1 MQQVV
6 HRCRCQCSDDLLT
19 TGCCLQP
26 TVVTHAY
33 QYTNCTSVMFTNI
46 PKTTK
51 LTSAFWYPSLLMIT
65 QSFQTLNVSYKNE
78 NAKQLT
84 KRSKCHTDTNIIQ
97 TISMY
102 CTPLLTWWCNVIFL
116 NSFLGNAQQLI
127 TTLAISYFIAA

>member
-1 MQQVV
+1 
-6 HRCRCQCSDDLLT
+6 
-19 TGCCLQP
+19 
-26 TVVTHAY
+26 
-33 QYTNCTSVMFTNI
+33 MFTNI

-84 KRSKCHTDTNIIQ
+84 KRSKRHTDTNIIQ

-116 NSFLGNAQQLI
+116 DSFLGNAQ
-127 TTLAISYFIAA
+127 